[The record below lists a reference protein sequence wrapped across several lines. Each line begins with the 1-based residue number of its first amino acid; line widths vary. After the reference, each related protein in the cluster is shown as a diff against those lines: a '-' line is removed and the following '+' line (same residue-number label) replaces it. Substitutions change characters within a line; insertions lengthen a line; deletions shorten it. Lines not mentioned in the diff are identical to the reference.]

1 MEQKIFKYKYRMNSD
16 DMDTYMRRNSR
27 MKMRML
33 ERAKDRDPVLEQNLH
48 EIFQQDAR
56 DNSLAK
62 LANAPGDYR
71 EVALEETRPFRE
83 YMVDEAVQQYKDYY
97 ESDGEEQQFFEYLDN
112 YTNRDKIR
120 MMEIF
125 EDHTVDK
132 HDYKRYAMIPK
143 REHNPELSVF
153 SNMVLDLVD
162 FKDRVRPMSK
172 DITMLEESHRY

>member
-1 MEQKIFKYKYRMNSD
+1 MNSD

-97 ESDGEEQQFFEYLDN
+97 ESDGEEQ
-112 YTNRDKIR
+112 
-120 MMEIF
+120 
-125 EDHTVDK
+125 
-132 HDYKRYAMIPK
+132 
-143 REHNPELSVF
+143 
-153 SNMVLDLVD
+153 
-162 FKDRVRPMSK
+162 
-172 DITMLEESHRY
+172 